1 MLCMIFQYNNEEKLQ
16 LRQFEDI
23 AKVEENKYGNL
34 LNESMYEVTR
44 AKLYER
50 VFLNQNQQLEA
61 APMWYFEIL

>member
-1 MLCMIFQYNNEEKLQ
+1 MYDFSDNNEEKLQ

-23 AKVEENKYGNL
+23 AKVVENKYGNL

-50 VFLNQNQQLEA
+50 VSLKSKSTA
-61 APMWYFEIL
+61 